1 MTFRSTRRVF
11 RFVNVAQILD
21 NPARTLL
28 VLGGIAV
35 GVALM
40 VAIQIINVTA
50 LTSFRRSIEAIAGP
64 ADLQIRLGMGE
75 VGFSEDLLDDVR
87 GQPGIKTVVPVVRG
101 TVSLAADPSYTL
113 QLFGTDLVAEET
125 LDRYK
130 VRLGTRRRD
139 AAEAL
144 VDSSSIFLTET
155 LARNTDLYVGDTITL
170 LTPVGTRTLTIRGL
184 LQPGGPAA
192 ALGGQLAVMDFVAA
206 QDLLDKQ
213 FRLDQ
218 IDVVVNKNS
227 TSIDEAESRLRDS
240 LPSVLSV
247 SRPELHGAQYDR
259 VLASFQ
265 AMLSALSLLCLV
277 AGLFIIY
284 NTTSTAVLR
293 RIDAFATMRLI
304 GAPTRTLYASLIGES
319 ALLGVFGSLVG
330 IGIGVPLAWM
340 LSGTITSSMGVIFQ
354 LRFPIDRLSVDP
366 FMVPVFVG
374 IGTTTAVFASSF
386 ASRRIANVDPLS
398 AVQSGELSMATR
410 RSSVRLILWWIIL
423 VAVSVACFYC
433 EDRYKS
439 IAWGNFGST
448 LWNAAVVVIA
458 IPLTQVV
465 AQRLLELLPKWFGP
479 RGTVAAGSLLRS
491 ENRGGVTVAAI
502 ALIITIA
509 TLLSSLVLS
518 CRESLA
524 GYFAGFL
531 ASDLTI
537 SAVSTEGGW
546 LETPLAASVGD
557 RLRDV
562 DGVHSVAAARVIS
575 GQKHDSDRIA
585 ILALDPSL
593 FAAERAPSGYY
604 RQGNASEASPMLQSG
619 EAVNVSTSFS
629 ERFAVNAGERIEL
642 NSPNGP
648 VAFDVAGVVPDYVSD
663 RGSVIM
669 SRALLDEH
677 WHDSSVNRF
686 LVSVNPDIGIDTVRD
701 NIRARIGGD
710 FALKI
715 LSTGELLKYHTDQID
730 RAFAVMNSVQ
740 LLIIIVT
747 IAGIFDLLISRILER
762 RRELAIWQAIG
773 ASPADVRN
781 SVIIE
786 SVSIGLIGV
795 ALGIAVGAITS
806 WLWVSIHFRE
816 LLGYYID
823 FHFATGAMIWY
834 VLLVVITTFVAG
846 HAAAIRATR
855 LNVLESIR
863 AE

>member
-1 MTFRSTRRVF
+1 LFT
-11 RFVNVAQILD
+11 FVNLAQIVD

-28 VLGGIAV
+28 VLGGISV

-40 VAIQIINVTA
+40 VAIEIINVTA

-64 ADLQIRLGMGE
+64 ADLQVRLGMGE
-75 VGFSEDLLDDVR
+75 VGFPEVLFDDIR
-87 GQPGIKTVVPVVRG
+87 DQPGIDTAVPVVRG
-101 TVSLAADPSYTL
+101 TVSLAADPSFTL

-125 LDRYK
+125 LERYK
-130 VRLGTRRRD
+130 VRLGTRRTD

-144 VDSSSIFLTET
+144 VDPASIFLTEA
-155 LARNTDLYVGDTITL
+155 LAQNIDVHVGDTITL
-170 LTPVGTRTLTIRGL
+170 LTPTGARSLTIRGL
-184 LQPGGPAA
+184 LQPGGPTA

-206 QDLLDKQ
+206 QELLDKE

-218 IDVVVNKNS
+218 IDVVVDKNS
-227 TSIDEAESRLRDS
+227 TSINEVRAQLRRS
-240 LPSVLSV
+240 LPNVLSI
-247 SRPELHGAQYDR
+247 SRPELHGAEYDR

-277 AGLFIIY
+277 AGLFIVY

-304 GAPTRTLYASLIGES
+304 GASTRTLYASLIGES
-319 ALLGVFGSLVG
+319 ALLGICGSIIG

-354 LRFPIDRLSVDP
+354 LRFPFDRLSINP
-366 FMVPVFVG
+366 LMVPVFIG
-374 IGTTTAVFASSF
+374 IGTTTTVFASSF

-398 AVQSGELSMATR
+398 AVRSGALAVPTG
-410 RSSVRLILWWIIL
+410 RSSLRLILWWTAL
-423 VAVSVACFYC
+423 VAVSIACFYF

-458 IPLTQVV
+458 IPLMRVV
-465 AQRLLELLPKWFGP
+465 AQRLMKLLPRWFGP
-479 RGTVAAGSLLRS
+479 PGTIAAGSLLRS
-491 ENRGGVTVAAI
+491 ENRAGVTVAAI

-518 CRESLA
+518 CRQSLA

-531 ASDLTI
+531 ASDLTV
-537 SAVSTEGGW
+537 SAMSTEGGW
-546 LETPLAASVGD
+546 LETPLAAFVGD
-557 RLRDV
+557 QLRDV
-562 DGVHSVAAARVIS
+562 DGVTSVAAARVLS
-575 GQKHDSDRIA
+575 GQKHGRDRIA
-585 ILALDPSL
+585 ILALDPAL

-604 RQGNASEASPMLQSG
+604 RQGKAAEAAPKLQSG
-619 EAVNVSTSFS
+619 QAVNVSTSFS
-629 ERFAVNAGERIEL
+629 DRFSVNAGGTIEL
-642 NSPNGP
+642 DSPNGRIS
-648 VAFDVAGVVPDYVSD
+648 FDVAGVVPDYVSD

-669 SRALLDEH
+669 SRSLLDEH

-686 LVSVNPDIGIDTVRD
+686 LVSVDPEVGVDAVRD
-701 NIRARIGGD
+701 NIRHRIGND
-710 FALKI
+710 YALKI

-730 RAFAVMNSVQ
+730 RAFSVMNSVQ
-740 LLIIIVT
+740 LLVIIVT

-762 RRELAIWQAIG
+762 RTELAIWQVIG
-773 ASPADVRN
+773 AGPDDVRN
-781 SVIIE
+781 SVTIE

-795 ALGIAVGAITS
+795 VLGIVVGAITS

-816 LLGYYID
+816 LLGYYVE

-834 VLLVVITTFVAG
+834 VTLVVVTTFVAG
-846 HAAAIRATR
+846 RAAAVRATR
-855 LNVLESIR
+855 LNILDGIR